1 MTAPKKRLVPPAFLK
16 KNTTG
21 DCLDTFHGNFGTT
34 KNKCCDKLFLCALK
48 VVLVLGG
55 SRISP
60 YTVHYKMENNN
71 AKTLLRLDQ
80 SRFREGKVN

>member
-1 MTAPKKRLVPPAFLK
+1 MTCGAFIKNDILNSLVWLTAPKKRLVPPAFLK

-34 KNKCCDKLFLCALK
+34 KNKCCDELFFCALK

-60 YTVHYKMENNN
+60 YTVHYKME
-71 AKTLLRLDQ
+71 KR
-80 SRFREGKVN
+80 KK